1 MARVGRCLGGT
12 RTSLYKE
19 LLNSY
24 LLLYNSTELATKEAE
39 TGKPHTNL
47 TASNTVE
54 HLLNESERQ
63 EKRGLC
69 GLETEPVKL
78 IKTQEGKLNKTSGT
92 SVINLQKRD
101 FVFGGVQIVFLLCV
115 YFFVFLSIDVF

>member
-1 MARVGRCLGGT
+1 MARVGRYLGAT

-24 LLLYNSTELATKEAE
+24 LLIYNSVELATKEAE

-47 TASNTVE
+47 TACNTVE
-54 HLLNESERQ
+54 HLLNDNERQ
-63 EKRGLC
+63 EKRGFC

-78 IKTQEGKLNKTSGT
+78 IKTQEGKLNNTSDS
-92 SVINLQKRD
+92 SV
-101 FVFGGVQIVFLLCV
+101 
-115 YFFVFLSIDVF
+115 

>member
-1 MARVGRCLGGT
+1 MARVGRYLGGT

-24 LLLYNSTELATKEAE
+24 LLIYNSVELATKAE

-47 TASNTVE
+47 PACNTVE
-54 HLLNESERQ
+54 HLLNDNEIQ
-63 EKRGLC
+63 EKRGFC

-78 IKTQEGKLNKTSGT
+78 SKTQEGKLNNTSDS
-92 SVINLQKRD
+92 SV
-101 FVFGGVQIVFLLCV
+101 
-115 YFFVFLSIDVF
+115 